1 MNSGIYRAYTGRDN
15 YNVIENLK
23 MLVELADKN
32 KIICR
37 VPHIPNYNTPDDV
50 NFSIN
55 QLKKI
60 GVVKIEEFEAAID
73 EKVLR
78 EDKYKLP
85 DGKYFMIVLIFIM
98 NSEGKFLMQKTSK
111 SRNSCIATTGGHV
124 SYGDTGLITVF
135 KEAKEELGLDLD
147 TYEIQYIDTLIFKN
161 GIEETYFVNKDI
173 DINTLTIQKEE
184 VDYVEWFTVDE
195 IKELINKKEFREGNI
210 DAFYKVLDY
219 IQKKIG

>member
-1 MNSGIYRAYTGRDN
+1 MEYLQVFN
-15 YNVIENLK
+15 K
-23 MLVELADKN
+23 DK
-32 KIICR
+32 K
-37 VPHIPNYNTPDDV
+37 
-50 NFSIN
+50 
-55 QLKKI
+55 
-60 GVVKIEEFEAAID
+60 AID

-147 TYEIQYIDTLIFKN
+147 TNEIRYIDTLIFKN

-173 DINTLTIQKEE
+173 DIKNLTIQKEE

-210 DAFYKVLDY
+210 DAFYKILDY

>member
-1 MNSGIYRAYTGRDN
+1 MEYLQVFN
-15 YNVIENLK
+15 K
-23 MLVELADKN
+23 DK
-32 KIICR
+32 
-37 VPHIPNYNTPDDV
+37 
-50 NFSIN
+50 
-55 QLKKI
+55 
-60 GVVKIEEFEAAID
+60 AAID

-147 TYEIQYIDTLIFKN
+147 TNEIQYIDTLIFKN

>member
-1 MNSGIYRAYTGRDN
+1 MEYLQVFN
-15 YNVIENLK
+15 K
-23 MLVELADKN
+23 DK
-32 KIICR
+32 K
-37 VPHIPNYNTPDDV
+37 
-50 NFSIN
+50 
-55 QLKKI
+55 
-60 GVVKIEEFEAAID
+60 AID

>member
-1 MNSGIYRAYTGRDN
+1 MEYLQVFN
-15 YNVIENLK
+15 K
-23 MLVELADKN
+23 DK
-32 KIICR
+32 K
-37 VPHIPNYNTPDDV
+37 
-50 NFSIN
+50 
-55 QLKKI
+55 
-60 GVVKIEEFEAAID
+60 AID

-147 TYEIQYIDTLIFKN
+147 TNEIQYIDTLIFKN

>member
-1 MNSGIYRAYTGRDN
+1 MEYLQVFN
-15 YNVIENLK
+15 K
-23 MLVELADKN
+23 DK
-32 KIICR
+32 K
-37 VPHIPNYNTPDDV
+37 V
-50 NFSIN
+50 
-55 QLKKI
+55 
-60 GVVKIEEFEAAID
+60 ID

-147 TYEIQYIDTLIFKN
+147 TNEIQYIDTLIFKN

-173 DINTLTIQKEE
+173 DIKNLTIQKEE
-184 VDYVEWFTVDE
+184 VDYVEWFTIDE

>member
-1 MNSGIYRAYTGRDN
+1 MEYLQVFN
-15 YNVIENLK
+15 K
-23 MLVELADKN
+23 DK
-32 KIICR
+32 
-37 VPHIPNYNTPDDV
+37 
-50 NFSIN
+50 
-55 QLKKI
+55 
-60 GVVKIEEFEAAID
+60 AAID

-147 TYEIQYIDTLIFKN
+147 TNEIQYIDTLIFKN

-219 IQKKIG
+219 IKKKIG

>member
-1 MNSGIYRAYTGRDN
+1 MEYLQVFN
-15 YNVIENLK
+15 K
-23 MLVELADKN
+23 DK
-32 KIICR
+32 KA
-37 VPHIPNYNTPDDV
+37 
-50 NFSIN
+50 
-55 QLKKI
+55 L
-60 GVVKIEEFEAAID
+60 D

-147 TYEIQYIDTLIFKN
+147 TNEIQYIDTLIFKN

>member
-1 MNSGIYRAYTGRDN
+1 MEYLQVFN
-15 YNVIENLK
+15 K
-23 MLVELADKN
+23 DK
-32 KIICR
+32 
-37 VPHIPNYNTPDDV
+37 
-50 NFSIN
+50 
-55 QLKKI
+55 
-60 GVVKIEEFEAAID
+60 AAID

>member
-1 MNSGIYRAYTGRDN
+1 MEYLQVFN
-15 YNVIENLK
+15 K
-23 MLVELADKN
+23 DK
-32 KIICR
+32 KA
-37 VPHIPNYNTPDDV
+37 
-50 NFSIN
+50 
-55 QLKKI
+55 L
-60 GVVKIEEFEAAID
+60 D

-147 TYEIQYIDTLIFKN
+147 TNEIQYIDTLIFKN
-161 GIEETYFVNKDI
+161 GIEEIYFVNKDI